1 MFSPGVQGGKWRR
14 DKFQISQR
22 FHTRMEGV
30 EIRHVRVFRVWYP
43 WDPFDDNPEEWTIK
57 MLKTHNCGELRRS
70 ETGQT
75 VTLAGWLHKKR
86 DHGGLIFIDLRDR
99 SGLAQVTVDPVVA
112 EAYANAEKAR
122 GEYVL
127 QVSGMVRMRPE
138 GTANPNLASG
148 EVEILAQSIVIL
160 NPSKLVPMPLDD
172 DGCKT
177 DESLR
182 LKYRYLDLRRARMQ
196 KNIIL
201 RHRTIKFIRDYLD
214 QQGFLEIETPMMIK
228 STPEGARDYVVPSR
242 VHAGKFF
249 ALPQSPQ
256 QLKQLLMV
264 AGFEKY
270 FQIARCMRDED
281 LRGDRQPEFTQLDLE
296 MSFVE
301 RDDVLAVV
309 EGLVT
314 ALIPAVVPHKRIFSP
329 FPKLSYAEAMERFGI
344 DKPDLRFGVE
354 LVDITAALSQ
364 SEFKV
369 FADAIASG
377 GVIKAIIAPGC
388 GGYSRKDFD
397 VLTEMVKPAGAKG
410 LATLA
415 WTSEGIKG
423 NIAKFVKEGEAAEI
437 ARLAHA
443 KEGDLACIV
452 ADRPAVA
459 NKALGLLRLEFRDR
473 LKLAPPDL
481 LAFAW
486 VVDFPMFEWDEE
498 EKRWSF
504 AHHPFT
510 MPKEEHLDKL
520 ESDPGSVMSNAY
532 DLVCNGY
539 ELSSGSIRIHKREVQ
554 SRIFRSLGYSDE
566 EAYRRFG
573 HMLEAFEYGA
583 PPHGGMA
590 PGIDRLVMLLA
601 DEPDIREV
609 ISFPK
614 TASGSDLMFDAPS
627 ELEPRH
633 LRELHLM
640 IVE

>member
-1 MFSPGVQGGKWRR
+1 MYLTY
-14 DKFQISQR
+14 FQTSLWEAI
-22 FHTRMEGV
+22 T
-30 EIRHVRVFRVWYP
+30 
-43 WDPFDDNPEEWTIK
+43 
-57 MLKTHNCGELRRS
+57 MLKTHNCGELRLS
-70 ETGQT
+70 HAGQD
-75 VTLAGWLHKKR
+75 VIVAGWLHKRR
-86 DHGGLIFIDLRDR
+86 DLGGLIFIELRDR
-99 SGLAQVTVDPVVA
+99 SGLVQVTVDPSVA
-112 EAYANAEKAR
+112 SAYSAAEKVR
-122 GEYVL
+122 SEFVL
-127 QVSGMVRMRPE
+127 RVAGKVHRRPE

-148 EVEILAQSIVIL
+148 EIEILAHSIEIL
-160 NPSKLVPMPLDD
+160 NPAKALPLPVDD
-172 DGCKT
+172 DGYKT

-196 KNIIL
+196 KNLIL
-201 RHRTIKFIRDYLD
+201 RHRAIKFIRDYLD
-214 QQGFLEIETPMMIK
+214 AQGFLEIETPMMIK

-242 VHAGKFF
+242 VWPGKFF

-264 AGFEKY
+264 AGYEKY

-314 ALIPAVVPHKRIFSP
+314 GLVPAVAPHKRIFSP
-329 FPKLSYAEAMERFGI
+329 FPKLSYADAMARYGS
-344 DKPDLRFGVE
+344 DKPDLRFGME
-354 LVDITAALSQ
+354 LIDLSGALRN

-369 FADAIASG
+369 FAETLRMG
-377 GVIKAIIAPGC
+377 GVVKGILVPGC
-388 GGYSRKDFD
+388 GSYSRKEVDLLGE
-397 VLTEMVKPAGAKG
+397 VVKPAGVKG

-415 WTSEGIKG
+415 WTVGEVKG
-423 NIAKFVKEGEAAEI
+423 SVVKFLTAEETAEI
-437 ARLAHA
+437 ARLLNAN
-443 KEGDLACIV
+443 EGDLACIV
-452 ADRPAVA
+452 ADKAATA
-459 NKALGLLRLEFRDR
+459 NKALGQLRLELRDR
-473 LKLAPPDL
+473 LKLAPSDL

-486 VVDFPMFEWDEE
+486 IVDFPMFEWDDQ

-510 MPKEEHLDKL
+510 MPREEHLDKL

-532 DLVCNGY
+532 DMVCNGY
-539 ELSSGSIRIHKREVQ
+539 ELSSGSIRIHRRDVQ
-554 SRIFRSLGYSDE
+554 ARIFRSLGYSEE

-609 ISFPK
+609 MAFPK
-614 TASGSDLMFDAPS
+614 TASASDLMFDAPS
-627 ELEPRH
+627 ELDPRH
-633 LRELHLM
+633 LKELHLK